1 MACKCSAPYEAGL
14 ARTIDVLREA
24 ESWESHR
31 HLFADR
37 TEVLAA
43 GSYGQVSFAVW
54 GKIPVALKSQIIA
67 TAGEHSAV
75 CREVSNLQYL
85 SPHPQLWRT
94 LQVLAVCRTTTFASI
109 FFAHSTPSAFFKGH
123 FLLVRMRDMRACV
136 CVCVRVCACVC
147 VRVCVCVCVCVWVC
161 VCVIHVP
168 VLKCI

>member
-1 MACKCSAPYEAGL
+1 MLLFRQNKHLLFLGHGIMACKCSAPYEAGL

-123 FLLVRMRDMRACV
+123 FCWFG
-136 CVCVRVCACVC
+136 CGICVRVCACVC
-147 VRVCVCVCVCVWVC
+147 VCVCVCLC
-161 VCVIHVP
+161 VCVGVC
-168 VLKCI
+168 V